1 MPDRQLPGATVSAHL
16 AGLMACGH
24 CGQVMERQ
32 DGPIACPH
40 CGGAVRPRKP
50 ASLSRSWALLLTAV
64 ILYIPANLLPIMQ
77 TSSLFGSSG
86 DTIIGGVEYFWHSG
100 SPGLAVLIFGVSIL
114 VPVLKMAIL
123 GLLALTVQFGW
134 PLDRRQCVLL
144 FHIIEFVGRW
154 SMLDVFVVALMVG
167 LVRFKGVAVI
177 EAGPGAIA
185 FGLVVALTML
195 ATHSFDPRLIWD
207 SPRRVFK

>member
-1 MPDRQLPGATVSAHL
+1 MPELRHAEAPISAAT

-24 CGQVMERQ
+24 CGQVMAHQE
-32 DGPIACPH
+32 GPIRCPF

-50 ASLSRSWALLLTAV
+50 ASLSRSWALLLTAI
-64 ILYIPANLLPIMQ
+64 ILYVPANLLPIMQ
-77 TSSLFGSSG
+77 TSSLFGSSR

-100 SPGLAVLIFGVSIL
+100 SPGLAILIFTVSIL

-134 PLDRRQCVLL
+134 PLDRRQCILL
-144 FHIIEFVGRW
+144 YHVIEFVGRW

-185 FGLVVALTML
+185 FGIVVALTML